1 MAPSGKWIEGISPE
15 TTVIDA
21 ARRSLELRLAVVA
34 HMLPLAAHL
43 AEHDIEH
50 VHRLR
55 VATRRAAAALKL
67 YRDWLPQK
75 SARWIKKR
83 LRQIR
88 RAASEAR
95 DLDVLI
101 QRLQSNSGTQA
112 ASIVPFL
119 VEKRAAVQPNIVE
132 AAEDMRH
139 DDRFVRKAARLFSKI
154 APSENESDATP
165 PEGLRN
171 WAPQQL
177 ASFRSAFLELLPNG
191 SDDIEAL
198 HQFRIRTKSLRY
210 AIELL
215 APAFEPQM
223 RDVIYPAVEKLQERI
238 GKVTD
243 HIAAIRL
250 FAEWE
255 THNAAQ
261 TPCEDA
267 SFLELEK
274 TQEAEDLRDFRD
286 WWSSARTDWL
296 EQSFVNQTGMACG
309 QS

>member
-1 MAPSGKWIEGISPE
+1 MAAGGKWIEGIGPE
-15 TTVIDA
+15 TTVTVA

-101 QRLQSNSGTQA
+101 QRLECDSGTQA
-112 ASIVPFL
+112 EPIVRFL
-119 VEKRAAVQPNIVE
+119 VEKRAGVQPNIVE
-132 AAEDMRH
+132 AAGDMRR

-154 APSENESDATP
+154 ARSESESEAES
-165 PEGLRN
+165 PERLRN
-171 WAPQQL
+171 WAPPQL
-177 ASFRSAFLELLPNG
+177 ASFRTSFLELLPDD
-191 SDDIEAL
+191 SDDIESL
-198 HQFRIRTKSLRY
+198 HQFRIRTKALRY

-223 RDVIYPAVEKLQERI
+223 RDVIYPALEKLQERL

-255 THNAAQ
+255 VHNAAQ
-261 TPCEDA
+261 TADDGE
-267 SFLELEK
+267 SFLNVEK
-274 TQEAEDLRDFRD
+274 AREQEDLRDFRD
-286 WWSSARTDWL
+286 WWTSARADWL
-296 EQSFVNQTGMACG
+296 EQSLANRTGIAGG
-309 QS
+309 QF